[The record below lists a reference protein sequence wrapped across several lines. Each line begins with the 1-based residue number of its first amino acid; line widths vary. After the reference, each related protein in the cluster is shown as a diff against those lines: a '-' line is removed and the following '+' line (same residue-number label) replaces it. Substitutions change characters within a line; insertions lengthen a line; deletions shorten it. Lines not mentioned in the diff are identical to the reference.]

1 MLTVF
6 ELLYDLAIEIQLNPN
21 LSYLTAHGGRDRSQ
35 VEAQLQSAIAE
46 SVMPGE
52 RTETRWH
59 KVRIFC
65 RNYVNRA
72 MPFTSSDRMLN
83 MLDEYEQLH
92 SLQEFQPDA
101 FLAFT
106 QEYFKN
112 TTKSSDFNAALY
124 KFTSTE
130 PIAAFQNLSYM
141 EWVEQRWLY
150 WVNKSVQTINANE
163 VLGDVSVLSFN
174 EDTKLK
180 GIGLPLAANY
190 FADMGLT
197 AFAKPDLHVL
207 PLIQLLTLEEGDS
220 NALKSIIRICQA
232 EDQALRSQS
241 RFNWITNLG
250 GLWPRYL
257 DRIIYLI
264 GSDNHLLNGV
274 RNRQSAPERRALM
287 RKALIQNNLVTARH
301 AVF

>member
-21 LSYLTAHGGRDRSQ
+21 LSYLTVHGGRDRSQ

-52 RTETRWH
+52 RVETHWH

-65 RNYVNRA
+65 RSYVNRA
-72 MPFTSSDRMLN
+72 IPFANSDRMLD
-83 MLDEYEQLH
+83 MLHGYEQLH
-92 SLQEFQPDA
+92 SSQEFQPA
-101 FLAFT
+101 NFLAFT
-106 QEYFKN
+106 QDYFKN
-112 TTKSSDFNAALY
+112 TPKSSGFIAALN
-124 KFTSTE
+124 KLTSPE
-130 PIAAFQNLSYM
+130 PIPAFQNLSYL
-141 EWVEQRWLY
+141 EWVAQRWLY
-150 WVNKSVQTINANE
+150 WVNKSVQTVNVNE
-163 VLGDVSVLSFN
+163 VLSDVSMLSYN
-174 EDTKLK
+174 EATKLK
-180 GIGLPLAANY
+180 GAGLLVAANY

-197 AFAKPDLHVL
+197 AFAKLDLHVL
-207 PLIQLLTLEEGDS
+207 TLIQLLTLDEGDS

-274 RNRQSAPERRALM
+274 RNRQSAPERIALM
-287 RKALIQNNLVTARH
+287 RKALIHNNFVTARY

>member
-21 LSYLTAHGGRDRSQ
+21 LNYLTAHGGRDRSQ

-72 MPFTSSDRMLN
+72 MPFTSSDRMLE
-83 MLDEYEQLH
+83 MLNSYEQRH
-92 SLQEFQPDA
+92 VASEFQPSHFVA
-101 FLAFT
+101 FAHDD
-106 QEYFKN
+106 FKD
-112 TTKSSDFNAALY
+112 TPKSADFIAALI
-124 KFTSTE
+124 KLTSPE
-130 PIAAFQNLSYM
+130 PLAALQNLSCL

-150 WVNKSVQTINANE
+150 WVNKSVQTINADE
-163 VLGDVSVLSFN
+163 VLSDVSVLSFN
-174 EDTKLK
+174 EDTKIK

-207 PLIQLLTLEEGDS
+207 PFIQLLTLEEGDS

-287 RKALIQNNLVTARH
+287 RKALIQHNLVTARY

>member
-6 ELLYDLAIEIQLNPN
+6 ESLYDLAIEIQLNPN
-21 LSYLTAHGGRDRSQ
+21 LSYLTVHGGRDRNQ
-35 VEAQLQSAIAE
+35 VEAQLQSAIAK
-46 SVMPGE
+46 SVMFGE
-52 RTETRWH
+52 RIETHWH

-72 MPFTSSDRMLN
+72 IPFTSSDRMLN
-83 MLDEYEQLH
+83 MLHGYEQIH
-92 SLQEFQPDA
+92 SPQEFQPA
-101 FLAFT
+101 NFLAFT
-106 QEYFKN
+106 QDYFKN
-112 TTKSSDFNAALY
+112 TPKSSDFIAALY
-124 KFTSTE
+124 KLTSPE
-130 PIAAFQNLSYM
+130 PVPALQNLSYL
-141 EWVEQRWLY
+141 EWLAQRWLY

-163 VLGDVSVLSFN
+163 VLSDVRVLSFN

-180 GIGLPLAANY
+180 GAGLLVAANY

-207 PLIQLLTLEEGDS
+207 PLIRLLTLEEGDS

-232 EDQALRSQS
+232 EDQALRSQN

-257 DRIIYLI
+257 DRIIYLT

-274 RNRQSAPERRALM
+274 RNRQSTPERIALM
-287 RKALIQNNLVTARH
+287 RRALIQNNLVTARY